1 MTSALR
7 EQIKWCTF
15 GLEPNPL
22 THINPIRPLVHWYNS
37 RRMNKYINRELENS
51 YTKNRGNS
59 DKKSIVSLALKF
71 YLEESAAKGKNE
83 IDKTFKEFAASQMKL
98 FLFAGHDTTATTICY
113 VYHLLSRNPS
123 ALRKVR
129 AEHDMVFGKDTTR
142 IISIINSEPHL
153 LNQLPYT
160 LAVIKETLRLF
171 PVVTIP
177 RAGHPDI
184 SLTDSEGCK
193 YPTKDCLVWGNHHAL
208 HRNPHWWPQPDS
220 FIPERWLVHDD
231 DPLYPVK
238 NAWRPF
244 EWGPRNCIGQELA
257 LLEMKMIAALTI
269 RDFNV
274 TGAYEEWDRLH
285 GTKNANKTVNGERAY
300 QIQLG
305 SAHPSDGFPCRV
317 TLAKI
322 GDRTD

>member
-1 MTSALR
+1 MTSALLD
-7 EQIKWCTF
+7 QIKWCTF

-22 THINPIRPLVHWYNS
+22 THINPIRPLVHWYNT
-37 RRMNKYINRELENS
+37 RRMNRYINRELENS
-51 YTKNRGNS
+51 YATHQANS
-59 DKKSIVSLALKF
+59 GGKSIVSLALKS
-71 YLEESAAKGKNE
+71 YLEEAQAKGKGE
-83 IDKTFKEFAASQMKL
+83 GIDGTFKEFAASQMKL

-113 VYHLLSRNPS
+113 VYHLLSCNPS
-123 ALRKVR
+123 ALKLVR

-142 IISIINSEPHL
+142 IISIITSKPHL

-177 RAGHPDI
+177 RAGHSDI
-184 SLTDSEGCK
+184 FLTDSEGVK
-193 YPTKDCLVWGNHHAL
+193 YPTQDCLVWGNHHAL
-208 HRNPHWWPQPDS
+208 HRNPHWWPQPDN
-220 FIPERWLVHDD
+220 FIPDRWLVHDE
-231 DPLYPVK
+231 DPLHPVK

-257 LLEMKMIAALTI
+257 LLEMKMIAALTM

-274 TGAYEEWDRLH
+274 TGAYEEWDLLH
-285 GTKNANKTVNGERAY
+285 GTKNANRTVHGERAY

-317 TLAKI
+317 TYTGKSQ
-322 GDRTD
+322 